1 MKKSINK
8 HHWSPYP
15 PMQRAIESR
24 ISPDSLVVEI
34 GPGYIPF
41 SLASEF
47 IDWQTSP
54 SLVGKKVHTLDLN
67 QESLPYEDKSIDFI
81 YCRHV
86 LEDIYNP
93 GWVCQEMSRVAKA
106 GYIETPSPI
115 AECCRGIDGG
125 ESPFWRGYIHHRY
138 LTWVENG
145 NLLFL
150 PKYPIIEYLD
160 FGDMEDQIIDLLNT
174 SPMYWN
180 THFFW
185 EGSINYS
192 YLQHD
197 DDFKVQIDYSEVIG
211 RALETSALNSLD
223 VALNFGINLEPKE
236 T

>member
-1 MKKSINK
+1 MKKSIKK
-8 HHWSPYP
+8 HYWSPYP
-15 PMQRAIESR
+15 PIQKVIESM
-24 ISPDSLVVEI
+24 ISPNSLVVEI

-125 ESPFWRGYIHHRY
+125 ETPFWRGYIHHRY
-138 LTWVENG
+138 L
-145 NLLFL
+145 NLGKEWKSTF
-150 PKYPIIEYLD
+150 
-160 FGDMEDQIIDLLNT
+160 FTQI
-174 SPMYWN
+174 S
-180 THFFW
+180 
-185 EGSINYS
+185 
-192 YLQHD
+192 
-197 DDFKVQIDYSEVIG
+197 DY
-211 RALETSALNSLD
+211 
-223 VALNFGINLEPKE
+223 
-236 T
+236 